1 MDSEMKKVEG
11 HETLYKNEDTGLVV
25 NTDKGKTDSLR
36 EQYRLARRHAL
47 SNIETRD
54 DLKDLAKDVEELK
67 ELKEEMKDIKSL
79 LLQLVN
85 KDPS

>member
-1 MDSEMKKVEG
+1 MEEFKQVEG
-11 HETLYKNEDTGLVV
+11 HNSLYKNEETGLIV
-25 NTDKGKTDSLR
+25 TKGSSSLR
-36 EQYRLARRHAL
+36 DQYRLAKQQAL

-54 DLKDLAKDVEELK
+54 DLQDLQKDVEELK

-85 KDPS
+85 KDVT

>member
-1 MDSEMKKVEG
+1 MDGELKKVEG
-11 HETLYKNEDTGLVV
+11 HDALYKNEDTGLIV
-25 NTDKGKTDSLR
+25 TKSSSSLR
-36 EQYRLARRHAL
+36 DQYRLAKQQAL

-54 DLKDLAKDVEELK
+54 DLHDLQKDVEELK

-85 KDPS
+85 KDVT

>member
-1 MDSEMKKVEG
+1 MEEFKQVEG
-11 HETLYKNEDTGLVV
+11 HNSLYKNEETGLIVA
-25 NTDKGKTDSLR
+25 KGSSSLR
-36 EQYRLARRHAL
+36 DQYRLAKQQAL

-54 DLKDLAKDVEELK
+54 DLQDLQKDVEELK

-85 KDPS
+85 KDVT

>member
-1 MDSEMKKVEG
+1 MEEFKQVEG
-11 HETLYKNEDTGLVV
+11 HSSLYKNEETGLIV
-25 NTDKGKTDSLR
+25 TKGSSSLR
-36 EQYRLARRHAL
+36 DQYRLAKQQAL

-54 DLKDLAKDVEELK
+54 DLQDLQKDVEELK

-85 KDPS
+85 KDVT

>member
-1 MDSEMKKVEG
+1 MNNDFKKVKG
-11 HETLYKNEDTGLVV
+11 HDNLYKNEKTGLLVHKADQARD
-25 NTDKGKTDSLR
+25 NLK

-47 SNIETRD
+47 TNIENRD
-54 DLKDLAKDVEELK
+54 ELRDIRKDVEELK

-85 KDPS
+85 KEDS

>member
-1 MDSEMKKVEG
+1 MEEFKQVEG
-11 HETLYKNEDTGLVV
+11 HNSLYKNEETGLII
-25 NTDKGKTDSLR
+25 TKGSSSLR
-36 EQYRLARRHAL
+36 DQYRLAKQQAL

-54 DLKDLAKDVEELK
+54 DLQDLQKDVEELK

-85 KDPS
+85 KNVT